1 MCSYG
6 SQLASKA
13 NQIEQFIH
21 EKELKRASKG
31 RGSHLINIDGENG
44 EIFEENETMAVEIL
58 LGKSYS
64 CPALKPSKGKGI
76 GGNGKF
82 EYDFDIYKLD

>member
-1 MCSYG
+1 M
-6 SQLASKA
+6 
-13 NQIEQFIH
+13 EQFIH

-82 EYDFDIYKLD
+82 EYDFDISKLD